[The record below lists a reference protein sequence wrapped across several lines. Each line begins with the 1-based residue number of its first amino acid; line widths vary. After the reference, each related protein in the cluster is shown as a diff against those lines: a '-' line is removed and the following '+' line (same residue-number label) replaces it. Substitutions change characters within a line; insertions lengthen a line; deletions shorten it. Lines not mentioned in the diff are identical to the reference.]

1 MGGATRGC
9 KQHEITSSTLTQSLH
24 WRRETRQAR
33 RGLFPRRPHRRGPW
47 AAAAGRGQEDQHW
60 FKQRFSVSEDHSR
73 NGEKIYPSDESTQTA
88 PSRGRGCE
96 PPLAPAFL
104 CFGTDL
110 CKAGGGGAE
119 ERRRVRGRLRLLQ
132 TKTAMCLHRR
142 ERANHRIGCF
152 GNSSQRTTRIHPKA
166 ADCSS

>member
-1 MGGATRGC
+1 MGGATRGR
-9 KQHEITSSTLTQSLH
+9 KQHEITSSTLTQSTLAQGDATGV
-24 WRRETRQAR
+24 EGPVSPEAPPAGSLGG
-33 RGLFPRRPHRRGPW
+33 RGGSWAGGPTLVRTALLSKRRPLKKR
-47 AAAAGRGQEDQHW
+47 
-60 FKQRFSVSEDHSR
+60 
-73 NGEKIYPSDESTQTA
+73 EKIYPSDESTQTA

-119 ERRRVRGRLRLLQ
+119 ETRRVRGRLRLLQ